1 MEELI
6 TVIIPVYNKEK
17 YIKKTMDSIMNQTYK
32 NLEIIIINDGS
43 TDNSRNV
50 CEEFA
55 RKDKRII
62 LINTENHGAG
72 HARNLGIKRAKGKYI
87 SFIDADDYIDK
98 DYYKILY
105 NMIVQNNADMAECR
119 YLRVAENEDKT
130 VAQRSGTCRVISN
143 IEELKILYG
152 KDIEKYTNAVIM
164 CNKLFKSELLDDTYY
179 PENRKIDD
187 EFITYK
193 LIYKSKKIAVTDDI
207 LYYYV
212 QGNDS
217 VMRNDFK
224 EKRVIDT
231 IDVYDEVYEFVKK
244 NQIEEL
250 YDLVLIRYIF
260 YCLELIQ
267 KTKKSNDIEDKQ
279 RVLNFIY
286 KKFEEKKNIIE
297 EKYNENDWVVAELRK
312 FEKEINTEIKEG

>member
-1 MEELI
+1 M
-6 TVIIPVYNKEK
+6 
-17 YIKKTMDSIMNQTYK
+17 
-32 NLEIIIINDGS
+32 
-43 TDNSRNV
+43 
-50 CEEFA
+50 
-55 RKDKRII
+55 
-62 LINTENHGAG
+62 
-72 HARNLGIKRAKGKYI
+72 
-87 SFIDADDYIDK
+87 
-98 DYYKILY
+98 
-105 NMIVQNNADMAECR
+105 
-119 YLRVAENEDKT
+119 
-130 VAQRSGTCRVISN
+130 ISN